1 MSAGHIRPRGNNS
14 WELKFEGG
22 PRDAATGKR
31 KIQYASFRG
40 TRREARIKLAE
51 LIAAVGGGTY
61 VEPSKLTLA
70 EHVRARVDQW
80 ETSGAISARTA
91 QRYRQL
97 LDGQIA
103 PHIGTRLVQKV
114 STVDVEAW
122 HATLRTEGRSRG
134 DGGISPRT
142 IVHAHRV
149 LSHALDDAA
158 RHGVVG
164 RNVAKL
170 QPPPKVPVREM
181 VILDRDGIDTIL
193 SKLPGHEMYARVIVA
208 LFTGMRLGEILA
220 TRWRCVNLDRKA
232 ILIREALEETKAYGI
247 RIKAPKS
254 RAGRRD
260 IGLPEVVVEALREHR
275 REQLELRV
283 ALGLGKMPDD
293 SLVFPTLDGG
303 PQAPSAVSR
312 AWGLVADALGMPEIT
327 FHGLRHTHA
336 SQLIDAG
343 VDIVTISKRLGHA
356 SPDVTLRV
364 YAHLFRRDDDKAA
377 AAINAALAGAAGS

>member
-1 MSAGHIRPRGNNS
+1 MSAGHIRPRGKTS
-14 WELKFEGG
+14 WELKFEAG
-22 PRDAATGKR
+22 RDPATGKR
-31 KIQYASFRG
+31 NIQYASFRG
-40 TRREARIKLAE
+40 TKRQARIKLAE
-51 LIAAVGGGTY
+51 LIAAVGVGTY
-61 VEPSKLTLA
+61 VEPSKLTVA
-70 EHVRARVDQW
+70 EHVRARTDQW

-114 STVDVEAW
+114 STIDVEGW
-122 HATLRTEGRSRG
+122 HATLRTAGRRRG
-134 DGGISPRT
+134 EGGISPRT
-142 IVHAHRV
+142 VVHAHRL

-158 RHGVVG
+158 RHGVVA

-170 QPPPKVPVREM
+170 QPPPKVPAREM
-181 VILDRDGIDTIL
+181 PILDRNGIDTIR
-193 SKLPGHEMYARVIVA
+193 SKLPGHQMYAQAIVA

-220 TRWRCVNLDRKA
+220 TRWRCVDLDRKT
-232 ILIREALEETKAYGI
+232 ILIRETLEGTKAHGI

-260 IGLPEVVVEALREHR
+260 IGLPEIVVEALREHR
-275 REQLELRV
+275 RQQLELRM

-293 SLVFPTLDGG
+293 GLVFPALGGG

-312 AWGLVADALGMPEIT
+312 AWGLVAGDLGMPEIT

-343 VDIVTISKRLGHA
+343 VDIVSISKRLGHA

-364 YAHLFRRDDDKAA
+364 YAHLFQRDDDKAA
-377 AAINAALAGAAGS
+377 AAINAALAGAAGV

>member
-1 MSAGHIRPRGNNS
+1 MSAGHIRQRGKTS
-14 WELKFEGG
+14 WELKFEAG
-22 PRDAATGKR
+22 RDPATGKR

-40 TRREARIKLAE
+40 TKRQARIKLAE
-51 LIAAVGGGTY
+51 LIAAVGAGTY
-61 VEPSKLTLA
+61 VEPSKLTVA
-70 EHVRARVDQW
+70 EHVRSRVDQW
-80 ETSGAISARTA
+80 EASGAISARTA

-97 LDGQIA
+97 LEGQIA

-114 STVDVEAW
+114 STLDVERW
-122 HATLRTEGRSRG
+122 HATLRTAGRSRG
-134 DGGISPRT
+134 EGGISPRT
-142 IVHAHRV
+142 VAHAHRV
-149 LSHALDDAA
+149 LSHALEDAA
-158 RHGVVG
+158 RHGLLA

-170 QPPPKVPVREM
+170 QPPPKVPASEM
-181 VILDRDGIDTIL
+181 AILDHDGIGTIL
-193 SKLPGHEMYARVIVA
+193 SMLPGHEMYAQAIVA

-220 TRWRCVNLDRKA
+220 ARWRCVDLDRNR
-232 ILIREALEETKAYGI
+232 IFVREALEETKAHGI

-260 IGLPEVVVEALREHR
+260 IGLPEIVVEALREHR
-275 REQLELRV
+275 RRQLEVRM

-293 SLVFPTLDGG
+293 GLVFPSLDGG
-303 PQAPSAVSR
+303 PQAPSDASR
-312 AWGLVADALGMPEIT
+312 AWGLVADALGMPAIT

-377 AAINAALAGAAGS
+377 AAINVALAGAVGS